1 MPVTTIRLDENDIKY
16 LDEMAKKQSLDRTNL
31 IKKAITLGIHDI
43 LLEEAIKKYQK
54 GSCSAW
60 ECAREAN
67 ISLWEFI
74 DELKIRGLG
83 FRTDEIELENALKAL
98 K

>member
-1 MPVTTIRLDENDIKY
+1 MPVTTIRLDENDLKY

-43 LLEEAIKKYQK
+43 LLDDALKKYQK
-54 GSCSAW
+54 GLCSVW

-67 ISLWEFI
+67 ISLWEFV
-74 DELKIRGLG
+74 DELKIRGIG
-83 FRTDEIELENALKAL
+83 FRTDELELENALKAL

>member
-1 MPVTTIRLDENDIKY
+1 MPVTTIRLDENDLKY

-43 LLEEAIKKYQK
+43 LLDEALKNYQK
-54 GSCSAW
+54 GLSSAW
-60 ECAREAN
+60 ECAKEAN

-74 DELKIRGLG
+74 DELKKRGIG
-83 FRTDEIELENALKAL
+83 FRTDELELENALKAL